1 MNTGLY
7 ETVTCS
13 TGEQESARMDEK
25 GWTDQKYAVE
35 NVS

>member
-13 TGEQESARMDEK
+13 TGEQESAGQGR
-25 GWTDQKYAVE
+25 TDQKHAVE